1 MFRRKSDNDKLKA
14 LIESIRKEAFDAGFS
29 YGWDAA
35 LTAVMDRVS
44 KREAKTEESKLEW
57 EAMTNGNATGHY
69 GEV

>member
-35 LTAVMDRVS
+35 LTAVMDRVAK
-44 KREAKTEESKLEW
+44 KREAKTEESKLKW
-57 EAMTNGNATGHY
+57 EDMRNGESVSN
-69 GEV
+69 